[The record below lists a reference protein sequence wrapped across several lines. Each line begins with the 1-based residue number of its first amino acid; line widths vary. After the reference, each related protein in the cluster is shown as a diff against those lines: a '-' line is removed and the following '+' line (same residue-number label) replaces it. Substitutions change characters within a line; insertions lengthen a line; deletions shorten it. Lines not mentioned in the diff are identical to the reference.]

1 MHWLD
6 EVKDEPAPPEPE
18 PPSRRRP
25 PRLPGHPEI
34 PPMPVAASTVPAT
47 TNKTIEVE
55 PAWLTLIEERR
66 AKNAEEAT
74 ETRRESAAQPGT
86 EPKRATE
93 AGRATEVGRATEA
106 GRATGTKREA
116 PAAAPRP
123 PAPGARPR
131 IRPIPRE
138 DE

>member
-55 PAWLTLIEERR
+55 PAWLTLVEERR
-66 AKNAEEAT
+66 AKNAEEAA
-74 ETRRESAAQPGT
+74 RRESEAKPET
-86 EPKRATE
+86 EARRATE
-93 AGRATEVGRATEA
+93 A
-106 GRATGTKREA
+106 KREA
-116 PAAAPRP
+116 PAVAPRP

>member
-6 EVKDEPAPPEPE
+6 EVKDAPAPPEPE

-34 PPMPVAASTVPAT
+34 PPMPVAASTVPAA

-55 PAWLTLIEERR
+55 PAWLTLVEERR

-74 ETRRESAAQPGT
+74 RRENEKRGENEKPAAERVT
-86 EPKRATE
+86 EAKRA
-93 AGRATEVGRATEA
+93 
-106 GRATGTKREA
+106 A
-116 PAAAPRP
+116 PAAAPRVP
-123 PAPGARPR
+123 VPGARPR